1 MKGSNMNK
9 CISISMLFATAFS
22 AVAATNTWK
31 SAPGIDYS
39 QWKNPDNYE
48 EGTAPKENDTV
59 ILPANG
65 AAVYLSDSDLESFE
79 LASSLAH
86 IRPAHTFAVTGKVV
100 ITVSDP
106 AAVRRFNSPIT
117 FHLAQDS
124 SLQPIIVKKGA
135 GALEL
140 ANASN
145 SRAYH
150 ADIFVDEG
158 TLLLPQSG
166 SDLNISL
173 GDISV
178 SNNATLFAATCGFTT
193 CAKLYCDGLI
203 TNASP
208 SSVYFRP
215 NGNGG
220 IVTERGCLA
229 PNIRWYAGGRVDILS
244 EENTMSAYTTAYN
257 GGMTGLKKIGKS
269 GEVSSSGTCNSLRVA
284 EYGGGFVYL
293 GEGEETDKSFYAQNP
308 AQGPFVFDG
317 GANGG
322 LVFLA
327 ESYIGISGGGAGH
340 CILQG
345 DNAENPCVFNGR
357 VTASNDGNAI
367 NLTKRG
373 KGTWRFGPYSTWRN
387 DRTGLATISVED
399 GSLQFEQLYCAGEQS
414 SFGTGAVCY
423 AAGTCGTDAKPHPYG
438 CKFAFGSPDNPDAA
452 PVFELVGANNVL
464 CCDRPAELRG
474 NATVRNSSSG
484 PDGTPKA
491 FRFGGM
497 ASASQK
503 DVRLTLDG
511 RGEDNVV
518 SCISEIGAGRISLC
532 KKDSGVWMLSGT
544 NSFTGTLH
552 AKEGRMVVK
561 SAKSP
566 YEWFRFTV
574 RSCRIYDVNYDPA
587 EPSLAFALLGIYDVD
602 GNRLNGG
609 LTRCNEYSEIKPGEF
624 AYWHH
629 GRNFIEP
636 SGWECERLFYDTRS
650 NGFVCKFKDSQGAY
664 IPVVETDRSTW
675 VSLVMRLPSGTGV
688 ADSYDFTSAWASDW
702 TDRQPKSWKMEGS
715 RDGLLWDELH
725 TVEDG
730 GEKAA
735 YRWYST
741 GKEMKKDDSAA
752 NHTGGFKIGGV
763 ATSFGK
769 VLDPSASIRVDDG
782 AQLVADGEIDVGGLV
797 VDANG
802 AGVVD
807 GFTFLPNGTLNVLNM
822 PKSGMA
828 ILPGTY
834 RNVSGFSHVGNWTLE
849 IDGAAASKHSISVS
863 DGGVLRIVPVGFRFT
878 VR

>member
-1 MKGSNMNK
+1 MS
-9 CISISMLFATAFS
+9 
-22 AVAATNTWK
+22 
-31 SAPGIDYS
+31 
-39 QWKNPDNYE
+39 
-48 EGTAPKENDTV
+48 
-59 ILPANG
+59 
-65 AAVYLSDSDLESFE
+65 SFE
-79 LASSLAH
+79 LASKLAQIKPVH
-86 IRPAHTFAVTGKVV
+86 SWSVTGRVV
-100 ITVSDP
+100 FTISNP
-106 AAVRRFNSPIT
+106 MSSLKFNSMIT
-117 FHLAQDS
+117 YDPDS
-124 SLQPIIVKKGA
+124 KSALQPIIVKKGA
-135 GALEL
+135 GELEL
-140 ANASN
+140 ANATKGS
-145 SRAYH
+145 AYR
-150 ADIFVDEG
+150 ADIYVDEG
-158 TLLLPQSG
+158 ILKLSQGSTGATLTVG
-166 SDLNISL
+166 DL
-173 GDISV
+173 SV
-178 SNNATLFAATCGFTT
+178 SNGASFFTANCGFTV
-193 CAKLYCDGLI
+193 CDRLYCDGLI
-203 TNASP
+203 ANTSGADQ
-208 SSVYFRP
+208 YFRP

-220 IVTERGCLA
+220 IVTERGRLA
-229 PNIRWYAGGRVDILS
+229 PNIRWYASGRVDILS

-423 AAGTCGTDAKPHPYG
+423 AAGTCGMDAKPHPYG

-464 CCDRPAELRG
+464 CNDRPAELRG

-491 FRFGGM
+491 FRFGGIL
-497 ASASQK
+497 SVSQK
-503 DVRLTLDG
+503 DVQLTLDG
-511 RGEDNVV
+511 CGEDNVV

-532 KKDSGVWMLSGT
+532 KKGSGVWTLSGT
-544 NSFTGTLH
+544 NSFTGTLRV
-552 AKEGRMVVK
+552 KEGRMVVK
-561 SAKSP
+561 SEKKP

-574 RSCRIYDVNYDPA
+574 RSCRINDVGYTPA
-587 EPSLAFALLGIYDVD
+587 EPSLVFALSGIYDAD

-636 SGWECERLFYDTRS
+636 SGWECERLFNKTRS

-675 VSLVMRLPSGTGV
+675 VSLVMRLPSGAGV

-741 GKEMKKDDSAA
+741 GQEMKKDDSAA
-752 NHTGGFKIGGV
+752 NHKGGFKIGSV

-769 VLDPSASIRVDDG
+769 VLDPSASIRVDEG
-782 AQLVADGEIDVGGLV
+782 SQLVADGEIDVGGLV

>member
-1 MKGSNMNK
+1 MKRIFS
-9 CISISMLFATAFS
+9 TALVLAS
-22 AVAATNTWK
+22 AFIVNADTHTWK
-31 SAPGIDYS
+31 TSPEVDYS
-39 QWKNPDNYE
+39 DWDNPASYVEGTKPE
-48 EGTAPKENDTV
+48 EGDIV
-59 ILPANG
+59 ILPSNG
-65 AAVYLSDSDLESFE
+65 ETVYLSDSDMSSFE
-79 LASSLAH
+79 LASKLAQIKPVH
-86 IRPAHTFAVTGKVV
+86 SWSVTGRVV
-100 ITVSDP
+100 FTISNP
-106 AAVRRFNSPIT
+106 MSSLKFNSMIT
-117 FHLAQDS
+117 YDPDS
-124 SLQPIIVKKGA
+124 KSALQPIIVKKGA
-135 GALEL
+135 GELEL
-140 ANASN
+140 ANATKGS
-145 SRAYH
+145 AYR
-150 ADIFVDEG
+150 ADIYVDEG
-158 TLLLPQSG
+158 ILKLSQGSTGATLTVG
-166 SDLNISL
+166 DL
-173 GDISV
+173 SV
-178 SNNATLFAATCGFTT
+178 SNGASFFTANCGFTV
-193 CAKLYCDGLI
+193 CDRLYCDGLI
-203 TNASP
+203 ANTSGADQ
-208 SSVYFRP
+208 YFRP

-220 IVTERGCLA
+220 IVTERGRLA

-399 GSLQFEQLYCAGEQS
+399 GSLQFEQLYAAGEQG
-414 SFGTGAVCY
+414 SFGTGTVCY
-423 AAGTCGTDAKPHPYG
+423 TVGCYGSDAEAHEEY
-438 CKFAFGSPDNPDAA
+438 KFAFGSPDNADAA
-452 PVFELVGANNVL
+452 PVFELVGTNNVL
-464 CCDRPAELRG
+464 CYDRPAVLRG
-474 NATVRNSSSG
+474 NATIKNSSSDSEG
-484 PDGTPKA
+484 NPKA
-491 FRFGGM
+491 FRFSGI
-497 ASASQK
+497 SSIVQN
-503 DVRLTLDG
+503 DVELTLDG
-511 RGEDNVV
+511 AGEENVV
-518 SCISEIGAGRISLC
+518 SCVSENGTGRISLC
-532 KKDSGVWMLSGT
+532 KKGSGVWTLSGT
-544 NSFTGTLH
+544 NSFTGTLRV
-552 AKEGRMVVK
+552 KEGRMVVK
-561 SAKSP
+561 SEKKP

-574 RSCRIYDVNYDPA
+574 RSCRINDVGYTPA
-587 EPSLAFALLGIYDVD
+587 EPSLAFALLGIFDSD

-609 LTRCNEYSEIKPGEF
+609 LTRCREYTEVKPGEF
-624 AYWHH
+624 AYWQH

-636 SGWECERLFYDTRS
+636 SGWECEKLFCDTRS
-650 NGFVCKFKDSQGAY
+650 NGLVCKWKNAQGAY
-664 IPVVETDRSTW
+664 VPVIGTDRSTW
-675 VSLVMRLPSGTGV
+675 VSLVMRLPSDAGAV
-688 ADSYDFTSAWASDW
+688 DSYDFTSAWATDW
-702 TDRQPKSWKMEGS
+702 VDRQPKSWVMEGS

-725 TVEDG
+725 SVEDG

-763 ATSFGK
+763 ATSFGT
-769 VLDPSASIRVDDG
+769 VLDPSASIRVDEG
-782 AQLVADGEIDVGGLV
+782 SQLVADGEIDVGGLV

-807 GFTFLPNGTLNVLNM
+807 GFSFLPNGTLNVLNM

>member
-1 MKGSNMNK
+1 MKK
-9 CISISMLFATAFS
+9 CISILLPFAAAFG
-22 AVAATNTWK
+22 AVAVTNTWK

-39 QWKNPDNYE
+39 QWKNPDNFE

-106 AAVRRFNSPIT
+106 SAVRKFNSPIT
-117 FHLAQDS
+117 FHLTQDS

-135 GALEL
+135 GILEL
-140 ANASN
+140 ANASE

-158 TLLLPQSG
+158 TLMLPQSG
-166 SDLNISL
+166 SGLNISL

-193 CAKLYCDGLI
+193 CAKLFCDGLI
-203 TNASP
+203 TNASS

-229 PNIRWYAGGRVDILS
+229 PNIRWYAGGRIDILS
-244 EENTMSAYTTAYN
+244 GANTMSAYITAYE

-284 EYGGGFVYL
+284 ERGGGFVYL

-308 AQGPFVFDG
+308 AQGPFVFDA

-327 ESYIGISGGGAGH
+327 ESYIGISGGGVGH

-345 DNAENPCVFNGR
+345 DNAEKPCVFNGR
-357 VTASNDGNAI
+357 VTASNDGNAV

-373 KGTWRFGPYSTWRN
+373 RGTWRFGPYSTWRN
-387 DRTGLATISVED
+387 DRTGLGTVSVED
-399 GSLQFEQLYCAGEQS
+399 GSLQFEQLYCAGEQG
-414 SFGTGAVCY
+414 SFGTGTACHV
-423 AAGTCGTDAKPHPYG
+423 AGTYGTDAKPHPYG

-464 CCDRPAELRG
+464 CNDRPAELRG
-474 NATVRNSSSG
+474 NAAMRNSSSG
-484 PDGTPKA
+484 PEGNPKA
-491 FRFGGM
+491 FRFGGIS
-497 ASASQK
+497 SASHK
-503 DVRLTLDG
+503 DVQLTLDG
-511 RGEDNVV
+511 CGEDNVV
-518 SCISEIGAGRISLC
+518 SCISEIGAGRVSLC
-532 KKDSGVWMLSGT
+532 KKGSGVWMLSGT

-561 SAKSP
+561 SEKSP

-574 RSCRIYDVNYDPA
+574 RSCRIDDVDYVPT
-587 EPSLAFALLGIYDVD
+587 EPSLAFALLVIYDVD
-602 GNRLNGG
+602 GKRMNGG
-609 LTRCNEYSEIKPGEF
+609 LTRCNEYAEIKPGEF

-636 SGWECERLFYDTRS
+636 SSWECERLFYDTRS
-650 NGFVCKFKDSQGAY
+650 NGFVCKFKNAQGEY
-664 IPVVETDRSTW
+664 IPVVATDRSTW
-675 VSLVMRLPSGTGV
+675 VSLVMRLPSDAGV
-688 ADSYDFTSAWASDW
+688 ADSYDFASTWAGDW
-702 TDRQPKSWKMEGS
+702 TDRQPKSWMMEGS

-725 TVEDG
+725 SVEDG
-730 GEKAA
+730 GAKAA

-741 GKEMKKDDSAA
+741 GEDVGKDISAA
-752 NHTGGFKIGGV
+752 SHTGGFKIDGIS
-763 ATSFGK
+763 AAPHK
-769 VLDPSASIRVDDG
+769 VLDPSASIRVDAG
-782 AQLVADGEIDVGGLV
+782 AVLVADGVVEVGGLV
-797 VDANG
+797 VDAE
-802 AGVVD
+802 GVGIVD
-807 GFTFLPNGTLNVLNM
+807 GFSFLPNGTLNVLNM
-822 PKSGMA
+822 PESGMA
-828 ILPGTY
+828 VLPGTY
-834 RNVSGFSHVGNWTLE
+834 RNVSGFSNIGDWVLE
-849 IDGAAASKHSISVS
+849 IDGVAASKHSISVA
-863 DGGVLRIVPVGFRFT
+863 GGVLRILPAGFRFI